1 MPETRVGTPPAGA
14 VEPPQQRHTLA
25 VLVAAQVLS
34 GAGLAAGIT
43 VGALLAQ
50 DMLGSTSLAGLPSAL
65 FTIGSAGSA
74 LLIGRISQRLG
85 RRPGLALGYLGG
97 ATGSAGV
104 IAAAV
109 LDNAVL
115 LFTALFVYGA
125 GTATNLQARYA
136 GADLAA
142 PARRG
147 RAVSTVLV
155 ATTFGAVAGPN
166 LVTVMG
172 GVAGTLGIPA
182 LAGPFLLSGAA
193 YGAAGL
199 VLWVWLRPD
208 PLLLAREV
216 AAGPGSAAFA
226 GPRTVPVAPS
236 AALTTGL
243 GATRA
248 GGSGPTQADGS
259 DSGTSR
265 VAARAGGTGVEDA
278 PAPSSGDAAR
288 TVLLAG
294 TIMVLTQAVMVA
306 VMTMTPVHMQAHHH
320 SVGAIGIVIA
330 AHIGMM
336 YLPSPL
342 SGWLVDRYGSLRVA
356 GAAAGILLLS
366 GVVAAAAPTS
376 SLLLLAVAL
385 GLLGLGWSFGLVA
398 GTAMLTAAVPIE
410 SRAKTQGA
418 VDLSVALAGAAGG
431 MGSGMVVAGTSYA
444 ALALGGGFFA
454 LLILPAI
461 ALTVRRSGT
470 PA

>member
-1 MPETRVGTPPAGA
+1 MSETRVEPPAPRA
-14 VEPPQQRHTLA
+14 TEPPQQRRTLA
-25 VLVAAQVLS
+25 VLVAAQILS

-50 DMLGSTSLAGLPSAL
+50 DMLGSTSLSGLPSAL
-65 FTIGSAGSA
+65 FTIGSAGAA
-74 LLIGRISQRLG
+74 LMIGRITQRLG

-97 ATGSAGV
+97 AIGSAGV
-104 IAAAV
+104 IAAAA

-115 LFTALFVYGA
+115 LFAALFVYGA

-155 ATTFGAVAGPN
+155 ATTLGAVAGPN

-172 GVAGTLGIPA
+172 SIAESLGIPA

-193 YGAAGL
+193 YGAASL

-208 PLLLAREV
+208 PLLVARELAASESV
-216 AAGPGSAAFA
+216 TRELAAREAAAREAAAREAAAG
-226 GPRTVPVAPS
+226 PS
-236 AALTTGL
+236 AAL
-243 GATRA
+243 AV
-248 GGSGPTQADGS
+248 GSS
-259 DSGTSR
+259 S
-265 VAARAGGTGVEDA
+265 ARADVGNVLT
-278 PAPSSGDAAR
+278 PISSNAAG

-320 SVGAIGIVIA
+320 SVGAIGMVIA
-330 AHIGMM
+330 AHVGMM

-342 SGWLVDRYGSLRVA
+342 SGWLVDRHGPMRVA
-356 GAAAGILLLS
+356 VAAAGVLLLS
-366 GVVAAAAPTS
+366 GVVAAAAPTG
-376 SLLLLAVAL
+376 SLVLLAVAL

-418 VDLSVALAGAAGG
+418 VDLTVALAGAAGG
-431 MGSGMVVAGTSYA
+431 MGSGIVVAGTSYA
-444 ALALGGGFFA
+444 MLALGGGFFA

-461 ALTVRRSGT
+461 ALTVRRSGARTT
-470 PA
+470 PPAA